1 MSEERVSKVDR
12 EIPGGCNV
20 GCGSCAFR
28 AGSET
33 RFEPIPVLESEFCV
47 LGGVPFFCHY
57 DKAGR
62 DFHASDDKPKG
73 VDLVV
78 CEGWKA
84 AVREASRDPRWHNRR
99 HLRRAYAEIGL
110 DSLKLLTAEE
120 DAGARKQLLKQIK
133 LSIDALLLPAKP
145 SVEAAKC

>member
-1 MSEERVSKVDR
+1 MSDEERVTKIDR

-28 AGSET
+28 SGSET
-33 RFEPIPVLESEFCV
+33 RFEPLPVLQSEFCV

-62 DFHASDDKPKG
+62 DFHGNDDKPKG

-84 AVREASRDPRWHNRR
+84 AVREASKDPRWRNKRL
-99 HLRRAYAEIGL
+99 LRRAYAQIGL
-110 DSLKLLTAEE
+110 ESLKLLVAEE
-120 DAGARKQLLKQIK
+120 DAGARKHMLETIGRAL
-133 LSIDALLLPAKP
+133 DALLLPAKP
-145 SVEAAKC
+145 SVGAAK